1 LLTNARTNQK
11 PMEPMKTH
19 RFTLILSGVSELTPE
34 FADALYEATHGDIE
48 LGLRDGVAFV
58 DFSRRGRSLQEVI
71 AAAIQEVESCA
82 AGVRVVRVESE
93 AANTIAKINA
103 ALLGMHAQV

>member
-1 LLTNARTNQK
+1 
-11 PMEPMKTH
+11 MKTH
-19 RFTLILSGVSELTPE
+19 RFTLILSGVRELTPD

-58 DFSRRGRSLQEVI
+58 DFSRRARSLRDAI
-71 AAAIQEVESCA
+71 TTAIQDVESCG

-93 AANTIAKINA
+93 SANTIAKINA
-103 ALLGMHAQV
+103 ALLGTPATT